1 MTDYRVDSH
10 KLIFHPRR
18 VADWLDGK
26 QVYPILLEV
35 GISGACNHRC
45 VFCAASHMEHKPTYI
60 DTGVLLDCFS
70 EVYKYGLKSVLFAGN
85 GEPTLHRDF
94 VQIVNR
100 TKQIGIDVALST
112 NGVLFTP
119 DKIEQCL
126 KDLSWIRFSV
136 SGGTEETY
144 KRIHCGKDGDLQRVF
159 DNIKYASQYKERYGL
174 KTTLGVQIVMTPET
188 EEEIIPLA
196 KKVKELGADLFTVK
210 TVGYNPLSTQY
221 KSVIDK
227 VIADVTSEME
237 MELKALC
244 DDRFAAVYR
253 GNRAEAYKSLER
265 CYKECH
271 AAPFYGCI
279 DSDGIVYPC
288 CNLIG
293 MKNMALGNLYDYS
306 FAEIW
311 DGAQRKKVMQEL
323 ANSNLSVCVPAC
335 RLHKM
340 NEYLQELKYP
350 GEHVN
355 FI

>member
-1 MTDYRVDSH
+1 MADYRVDSH
-10 KLIFHPRR
+10 KLIYHPER
-18 VADWLDGK
+18 VADWIKGNK
-26 QVYPILLEV
+26 VYPILLEV
-35 GISGACNHRC
+35 GIAGACNHRC
-45 VFCAASHMEHKPTYI
+45 VFCAVSHMDHKPTYVNA
-60 DTGVLLDCFS
+60 DVLLNCLKDT
-70 EVYKYGLKSVLFAGN
+70 YKYGLKSVLFAGN

-94 VQIVNR
+94 VKIISK
-100 TKQIGIDVALST
+100 TKDIGIDVALST

-119 DKIEQCL
+119 DKIEGCL
-126 KDLSWIRFSV
+126 KDISWIRFSV
-136 SGGTEETY
+136 SGGSEETY

-159 DNIKYASQYKERYGL
+159 DNIQYAAEYKKSHDL

-221 KSVIDK
+221 KNVIDT
-227 VIADVTSEME
+227 VTGEDTNEME
-237 MELKALC
+237 LQLKALC
-244 DDRFAAVYR
+244 DERFTAVYR
-253 GNRAEAYKSLER
+253 GERANAFQLSER
-265 CYKECH
+265 GYKECH

-279 DSDGIVYPC
+279 DSDGVVYPC

-293 MKNMALGNLYDYS
+293 MKNMALGNIYDNS
-306 FAEIW
+306 FIDIW
-311 DGAQRKKVMQEL
+311 DGECRKKVMQGLADSEL
-323 ANSNLSVCVPAC
+323 AICVPAC

-340 NEYLQELKYP
+340 NEYLQELKHP